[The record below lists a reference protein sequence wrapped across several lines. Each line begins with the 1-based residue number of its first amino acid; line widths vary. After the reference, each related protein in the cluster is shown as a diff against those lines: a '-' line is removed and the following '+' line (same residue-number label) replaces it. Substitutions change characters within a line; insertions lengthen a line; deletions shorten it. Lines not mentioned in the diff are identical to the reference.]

1 MVICATSTAL
11 VDFCMAF
18 VKVYICS
25 IPFYG
30 GKYLIVCDIPVWIT
44 GEKFPSWNIQL
55 EIGSSNISFF
65 PENIAVVC
73 TMLSTNGTKEILYF
87 QRAVL
92 FTSECWPTSLSTILL
107 YGFSKSMYW
116 LYLFLMLPPSI
127 VDRKFSF
134 LEIGHALVDIAQI
147 RFWAYLK

>member
-1 MVICATSTAL
+1 MIGSTNGTKENDYVLLESCTAFLLPLL
-11 VDFCMAF
+11 V
-18 VKVYICS
+18 
-25 IPFYG
+25 G

-87 QRAVL
+87 QRVVL

-116 LYLFLMLPPSI
+116 LYLFYASSFNGW
-127 VDRKFSF
+127 RKILIRRDWFT
-134 LEIGHALVDIAQI
+134 LLIDMAQI